1 MKIFLNNLFFGKGK
15 KTTLTV
21 AVGVLLLV
29 VLGCFGGSSKGTP
42 APSEYFGEWEGNDG
56 STVVIRG
63 DGKGDYVSGGSKIT
77 GGSVD
82 YNAEEKTIGI
92 TVLGFGKTLTI
103 DEAPKDGE
111 MKLSGVVY
119 TKKGGST
126 SDKKDRNEDK
136 NDDDRGKKIDS
147 SSGEV
152 PSDSDLQS
160 LTKTTL
166 LDFNDAIQKGDFD
179 DFHAKISETWQKE
192 ISPER
197 FNQAFKSFIENNV
210 DISEIESM
218 EADFSPKPRITKS
231 RGDDLLKLDG
241 SYDTSPE
248 PTKFELEY
256 IPEDG
261 EWKLTRIRIRTKS
274 YDK

>member
-1 MKIFLNNLFFGKGK
+1 MKKLINNLFFGKGK
-15 KTTLTV
+15 KTTLT
-21 AVGVLLLV
+21 ASVGVLLMV
-29 VLGCFGGSSKGTP
+29 VLGCFGGGDKGAS
-42 APSEYFGEWEGNDG
+42 APSEYFGEWESNDG
-56 STVVIRG
+56 STIAIRA
-63 DGKGDYVSGGSKIT
+63 DGSGDYESGGTKINN
-77 GGSVD
+77 GSVD
-82 YNAEEKTIGI
+82 YDAEKKTIGF
-92 TVLGFGKTLTI
+92 TFFGLGKTLTI
-103 DEAPKDGE
+103 DESPKDGE

-126 SDKKDRNEDK
+126 SDKKDKDK
-136 NDDDRGKKIDS
+136 DKKDDDRGKKIDS

-179 DFHAKISETWQKE
+179 DFHEKISETWQKE

-197 FNQAFKSFIENNV
+197 FNQTFKSFIDNNV
-210 DISEIESM
+210 DISEIESI
-218 EADFSPKPRITKS
+218 EADFSPTPRITKS
-231 RGDDLLKLDG
+231 RGEDLLKLDG
-241 SYDTSPE
+241 SYDTNPE

-256 IPEDG
+256 VPEYG

-274 YDK
+274 YGK